1 MTFQHLAKGFSLVS
15 FSLVVS
21 FSVSCSQSGRTESP
35 EAVVVSENV
44 LSQSNNIETEDA
56 LAKEVLEAEQ
66 AWAAAFQ
73 SCDADALTALTT
85 ADFSFTDYNGMTYAR
100 HWFLETV
107 EDCTRNVIRIEP
119 MQVTLNDGDNTALV
133 MSKYH
138 QFINDIPEPVHQLM
152 HMLVRHDGTWRV
164 AHHHSAVMLPIGPQN
179 QPQWFA
185 FEQLVD
191 GPGLST
197 RKAPAF
203 EVKLARHI
211 GDSTKNFP
219 VDQVVLEREAVYTT
233 LKYINIFQN
242 CRATDLAELLSD
254 VFLISGYNGMTY
266 TRAYMMDAG
275 AQCYHDLQRIEP
287 LQIRLY
293 GNNTAVLLGRYH
305 QYVAG
310 QPYDLRHITVVLFR
324 EEGVWRVAFHYST
337 TFNENIGSPEGKLF
351 ASYAGQS
358 TLVSIPTPNWVV
370 PRPLMAPIV
379 QPWLEADGTF
389 NYGASKELPQ
399 ALEH

>member
-1 MTFQHLAKGFSLVS
+1 MIFQQLAKGFSLVS
-15 FSLVVS
+15 FSLAVVS
-21 FSVSCSQSGRTESP
+21 SVSCSQSEPTESL
-35 EAVVVSENV
+35 ETVAVSENA
-44 LSQSNNIETEDA
+44 LAQSNNVETDDD
-56 LAKEVLEAEQ
+56 LAKQVVEAEQ
-66 AWAAAFQ
+66 AWASAFQ
-73 SCDADALTALTT
+73 NCDADALTTLTT
-85 ADFSFTDYNGMTYAR
+85 PDFSFTDYNGMTYAR
-100 HWFLETV
+100 HWFLETAA
-107 EDCTRNVIRIEP
+107 DCTRNVIRIEP

-138 QFINDIPEPVHQLM
+138 QFIDDTPEPVHQLM

-197 RKAPAF
+197 RESPAF
-203 EVKLARHI
+203 EAKFARHI
-211 GDSTKNFP
+211 GDPTKNVP
-219 VDQVVLEREAVYTT
+219 VNQVVLEREAVYAT

-242 CRATDLAELLSD
+242 CRAADLEELLSD
-254 VFLISGYNGMTY
+254 IYLISGYNGMTY

-324 EEGVWRVAFHYST
+324 EESIWRVAFHYST
-337 TFNENIGSPEGKLF
+337 TFNENIGSAEGKLF

-370 PRPLMAPIV
+370 PRPLMAPIE

-389 NYGASKELPQ
+389 NYGASRALPQ